1 MIPRFLQKTCSSI
14 TMYPRCLPKYKLN
27 YFVHINR
34 QKLVFHFIYVLFSHY
49 LSYVCECVRCCC
61 FDVIIHCK
69 FLNSV
74 RKCKSVDRF

>member
-34 QKLVFHFIYVLFSHY
+34 QKLVFHFIYVFFLIISRMCVSVYVVVVLMLFFIAS
-49 LSYVCECVRCCC
+49 
-61 FDVIIHCK
+61 F
-69 FLNSV
+69 
-74 RKCKSVDRF
+74 